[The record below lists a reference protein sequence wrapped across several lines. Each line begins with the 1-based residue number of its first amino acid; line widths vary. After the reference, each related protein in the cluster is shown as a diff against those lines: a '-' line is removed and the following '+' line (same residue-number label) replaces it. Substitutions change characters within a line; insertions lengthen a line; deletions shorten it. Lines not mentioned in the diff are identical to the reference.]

1 MAITPP
7 TKTAERVFK
16 MQKANTKK
24 QAPKKAQPVV
34 FTHNG
39 NVTGAQVWEFINF
52 NAGGNMGNVSV
63 VPLPNVN
70 LTNPN
75 NPPTPFGYQGKPNG
89 TRAMYHNWLL
99 KGLKG
104 SNNLATI
111 TTAMVK
117 HDGHSKRKLLCL
129 TALLNGGYSPSSATW
144 GTPFVQLVVNK

>member
-24 QAPKKAQPVV
+24 QTPKQAQPVA

-39 NVTGAQVWEFINF
+39 NVTGAQVWAFINA

-117 HDGHSKRKLLCL
+117 HDGHSKRKLMCL
-129 TALLNGGYSPSSATW
+129 TALLNGGYSTSSATW